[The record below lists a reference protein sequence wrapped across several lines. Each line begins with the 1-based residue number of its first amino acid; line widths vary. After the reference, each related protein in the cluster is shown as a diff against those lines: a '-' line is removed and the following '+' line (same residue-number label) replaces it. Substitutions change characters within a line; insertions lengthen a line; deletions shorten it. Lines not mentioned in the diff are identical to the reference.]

1 MKTINGDKW
10 QVASLRHAPARQ
22 AGDKAPN
29 GAREACSRHVSRVT
43 CHAMAFTLIELLTV
57 ISIIAMLAAFTIPVL
72 KGIKRQQY
80 LRSAQAEMEQ
90 IETAIE
96 RYKAAYGF
104 YPPDNPCDPRVNQ
117 LYFELLGTAVITNG
131 TVLTYQSLDDP
142 TIQIAIPTPT
152 QNDFKN
158 VFGSDAG
165 GNNCVNGF
173 MNCTKPGAGEDTRPA
188 QNFLPG
194 LKPDQVT
201 VFTNNFP
208 GNQLPIK
215 LLVVSVGGPDFA
227 YSPLGTG
234 AQGINPWRYN
244 SSNPTN
250 NPGAYDLWI
259 QLSISGKT
267 NLICNWN
274 KQVQYNSP
282 LP

>member
-1 MKTINGDKW
+1 MKTIKSDRWRVTSGEMD
-10 QVASLRHAPARQ
+10 AAGTGCSRHLSPVT
-22 AGDKAPN
+22 
-29 GAREACSRHVSRVT
+29 RHVSRVT

-57 ISIIAMLAAFTIPVL
+57 ISIIAVLAAFTVPVL

-96 RYKAAYGF
+96 RYKAVYGF
-104 YPPDNPCDPRVNQ
+104 YPPDNPCNPRVNQ
-117 LYFELLGTAVITNG
+117 LYFELLGTTVITNG
-131 TVLTYQSLDDP
+131 TLLTYQSLDDP
-142 TIQIAIPTPT
+142 TILIT
-152 QNDFKN
+152 QDAS
-158 VFGSDAG
+158 VFGTVFLLNASQ
-165 GNNCVNGF
+165 NNCVNGF
-173 MNCTKPGAGEDTRPA
+173 MNCTKPGAGEETRPA

-250 NPGAYDLWI
+250 NPGSYDLWV
-259 QLSISGKT
+259 QLAISGKT
-267 NLICNWN
+267 NLICNWS
-274 KQVQYNSP
+274 KQVQLNNT